1 MGQWLRLKSPT
12 EFSPSKRY
20 GHSAVVYEPA
30 TTANLQTL
38 QANLRLAD
46 INQRQAQGES
56 FASEDTSFMVVFG
69 GKNAE
74 IDVLFNDIYFLG
86 IP

>member
-1 MGQWLRLKSPT
+1 
-12 EFSPSKRY
+12 
-20 GHSAVVYEPA
+20 
-30 TTANLQTL
+30 LQTL

-56 FASEDTSFMVVFG
+56 FASEDTSYMVVFG